1 MAEVEEALKA
11 RRDAIAEN
19 WAETELVGMDYAREP
34 YIIKS
39 GNYIMLAVHE
49 NTEDIRTEFER
60 LVGEL
65 EKK

>member
-1 MAEVEEALKA
+1 MVVTPLPSRKEDSE
-11 RRDAIAEN
+11 D
-19 WAETELVGMDYAREP
+19 
-34 YIIKS
+34 KS